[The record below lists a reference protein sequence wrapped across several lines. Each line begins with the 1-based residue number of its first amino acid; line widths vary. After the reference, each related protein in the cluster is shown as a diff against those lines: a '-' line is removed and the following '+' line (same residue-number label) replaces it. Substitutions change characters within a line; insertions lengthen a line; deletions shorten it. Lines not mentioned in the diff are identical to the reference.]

1 MNIDEALLEYEKSL
15 SYQVDKGFY
24 MSATEYL
31 DWVELFCGKPE
42 EDDTGETF
50 IDFENNPRRRAL

>member
-15 SYQVDKGFY
+15 CKQFDKDFY

-42 EDDTGETF
+42 EDDTNE
-50 IDFENNPRRRAL
+50 RRRLI